1 MEKRRQKYLRTYEI
15 WEQNN
20 EQELYEVILKFEEVL
35 FSVKKYSNIFI
46 YFVHLISKKI
56 LKYAFLFLRSLFS
69 DVNLKR
75 HISPNQIAENVV
87 HNYNDRFQF

>member
-1 MEKRRQKYLRTYEI
+1 MEKRRQKYLRTYAI

-35 FSVKKYSNIFI
+35 FSIKKYSNIFI
-46 YFVHLISKKI
+46 YFVNLISKKI
-56 LKYAFLFLRSLFS
+56 LKYAFLFLRSLFL

-75 HISPNQIAENVV
+75 HISPNQIAENVAL
-87 HNYNDRFQF
+87 NYNDRFRF